1 MIFHLALRD
10 EWREAVDRGGP
21 YERSTL
27 GKSLAEVGF
36 IHCSF
41 AAQVASTAELFYRGR
56 DDVVLLTIDES
67 ALELRVEDGFPHIYG
82 PLPLDAVV
90 DVTPIGSTL
99 LMPPAVAASTDRRGA
114 LPRQ

>member
-10 EWREAVDRGGP
+10 EWREAVDRGGS

-27 GKSLAEVGF
+27 GKSLTEVGF

-41 AAQVASTAELFYRGR
+41 AAQVAATAELFYRGR

-67 ALELRVEDGFPHIYG
+67 AVSFRVEDGFPHIYG
-82 PLPLDAVV
+82 PVPLDAVV
-90 DVTPIGSTL
+90 DVVALGPDL
-99 LMPPAVAASTDRRGA
+99 LMPPAVVASTDPRGA
-114 LPRQ
+114 RSQP